1 LGLCNYLIMRKTVFI
16 VCIIL
21 NPCLLFAQT
30 PALKTPDPT
39 VAVAQPAKPSKSSLK
54 IIAGTNM
61 LAANDIVTNLSR
73 SKELSTFY
81 RIVEAAGLNETFN
94 SKGPI
99 TVFVPNDQA
108 FANLPPGKLD
118 TLLKTEHKY
127 DLIALITYHV
137 LPGKITAKEIGR
149 QINSNKGQAT
159 FITLTGSKLT
169 AKLNADR
176 NIILIDENGGQSV
189 ISRFDI
195 SQNNGLIDII
205 ASVLVPKFK
214 NL

>member
-1 LGLCNYLIMRKTVFI
+1 
-16 VCIIL
+16 
-21 NPCLLFAQT
+21 
-30 PALKTPDPT
+30 
-39 VAVAQPAKPSKSSLK
+39 
-54 IIAGTNM
+54 M
-61 LAANDIVTNLSR
+61 LAANDIVTNISR

-81 RIVEAAGLNETFN
+81 KIIQVVGLNETFK

-118 TLLKTEHKY
+118 TLLKSGHKY

-137 LPGKITAKEIGR
+137 IPGKITAKEIGR
-149 QINSNKGQAT
+149 QINSNKGLAT
-159 FITLTGSKLT
+159 FITLTGSKLS

-176 NIILIDENGGQSV
+176 NIILIDENGGQSI

-195 SQNNGLIDII
+195 TQANGLVHII
-205 ASVLVPKFK
+205 NSVLVPKFK

>member
-1 LGLCNYLIMRKTVFI
+1 
-16 VCIIL
+16 
-21 NPCLLFAQT
+21 
-30 PALKTPDPT
+30 
-39 VAVAQPAKPSKSSLK
+39 
-54 IIAGTNM
+54 M

-81 RIVEAAGLNETFN
+81 KVIEVAGLNETFN

-108 FANLPPGKLD
+108 FANLPPGRLD
-118 TLLKTEHKY
+118 TLLKSGHKY

-137 LPGKITAKEIGR
+137 IPGKITAREISR
-149 QINSNKGQAT
+149 QINSNKGRAT

-169 AKLNADR
+169 AKFNADR
-176 NIILIDENGGQSV
+176 NIVLTDENGGQSI
-189 ISRFDI
+189 ISRVDI
-195 SQNNGLIDII
+195 AQNNGLIDII
-205 ASVLVPKFK
+205 NSVLVPKFK